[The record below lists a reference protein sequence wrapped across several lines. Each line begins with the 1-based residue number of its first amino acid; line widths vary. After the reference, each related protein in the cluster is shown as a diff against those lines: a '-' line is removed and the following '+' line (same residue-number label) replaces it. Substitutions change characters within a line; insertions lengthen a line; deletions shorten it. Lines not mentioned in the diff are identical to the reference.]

1 MSTKDQLGDII
12 DEGVSYEEVRGK
24 LLLSLCIAASFFG
37 IAMLVLLL
45 WDVIATTHQAVFEF
59 NVDPVHFLTQT
70 SSRTAENAGFYS
82 AIIGSLWLMVLVSV
96 MAFFV
101 GVGTAVYL
109 EEYAPDNRW
118 TRLFEANLA
127 NLAGVPSVVYG
138 LLVLGVI
145 VNGAGMGPILLAGA
159 LALALLIM
167 PIIIV
172 SSIEALRAVPDGVR
186 QGSAAAGATRWQ
198 TIRNVVLPAAMPGI
212 ITGTIL
218 ALARAIG
225 ETAPLIMVGALFI
238 TTRTPGPLDRFG
250 AMPTEIYTW
259 AAQPERQ
266 FIAMAGFGILI
277 LLGVLF
283 TMQGIAVYIRRRYE
297 VDFGE

>member
-1 MSTKDQLGDII
+1 MSTKEKFDDIL
-12 DEGVSYEEVRGK
+12 DTGYSYEDIREKVFVGVCF
-24 LLLSLCIAASFFG
+24 LASIFG
-37 IAMLVLLL
+37 ILMIFLLL
-45 WDVIATTHQAVFEF
+45 WDVVSTTHEAIFEF
-59 NVDPVHFLTQT
+59 GVEPVRFLTET
-70 SSRTAENAGFYS
+70 STRTWQEAGFYS
-82 AIIGSLWLMVLVSV
+82 AIIGSLWLMVLVAMMS
-96 MAFFV
+96 FFL
-101 GVGTAVYL
+101 GVGTAIYL

-145 VNGAGMGPILLAGA
+145 VNGAGLGPILLSGA
-159 LALALLIM
+159 IALALLIT

-172 SSIEALRAVPDGVR
+172 SSIEALRAVPDDVR
-186 QGSAAAGATRWQ
+186 HGSTAAGATEWQ

-212 ITGTIL
+212 MTGTIL

-259 AAQPERQ
+259 AQQPELGFQ
-266 FIAMAGFGILI
+266 AMAGFGILI
-277 LLGVLF
+277 LLVVLF

-297 VDFGE
+297 VEFGE